1 MAGRCQRI
9 SRRHRGGD
17 LIQLVRSRVLGL
29 CSLRSP
35 AEFRLTYFRHAKD
48 AHTRTR
54 VLDGVGES
62 GNHLVDGDKAET
74 LRAFAGCRN
83 ALEYPINRHEEP
95 RPLPPWTQD
104 VPRAKN
110 GGGQSAGAQKLLA
123 FRPSSDIRLHDGRG
137 LRNAYINEMRDPCV

>member
-1 MAGRCQRI
+1 MAGRCQWI

-29 CSLRSP
+29 CSLRRAS
-35 AEFRLTYFRHAKD
+35 EFRLTYFRHAKD
-48 AHTRTR
+48 ANAGTRI
-54 VLDGVGES
+54 LDSVGES
-62 GNHLVDGDKAET
+62 GNHLVDGEKAET
-74 LRAFAGCRN
+74 LRAFAGSRD

-95 RPLPPWTQD
+95 RPLPSWTQD

-123 FRPSSDIRLHDGRG
+123 FRPSSDVRLHDRRG
-137 LRNAYINEMRDPCV
+137 LRNAY